1 MQLRFW
7 KVNPTAFLHHESS
20 STRTLLVQPGVLV
33 AERHHI
39 LVRCSHWLNIPLLL
53 GLILS
58 GISIYWASPVYQ
70 RKPDSVTGNFDMAAD
85 IGIWICA
92 HVPGQ
97 HHYASPPDW
106 IYNHM
111 SLGPG
116 MLAPALR
123 IHWLCAYLFML
134 NGLVYVAGL
143 VMGGGWRSL
152 LPRRTDLVDSLRM
165 LRYYLGVPFAK
176 LARRAWPHRE
186 FSTKYNPLQR
196 AAYLSVPVAGC
207 FSVATGW
214 AIHKPMQLHWLAA
227 LFGGFDKARLWH
239 FWLMW
244 LFVFFV
250 VPHVILVLADG
261 WDTLRAMIVG
271 WSTKVG
277 RAEVSTN
284 E

>member
-1 MQLRFW
+1 M
-7 KVNPTAFLHHESS
+7 NTSASLHHEVC
-20 STRTLLVQPGVLV
+20 STCTFLVQPGELV
-33 AERHHI
+33 AKRHHI
-39 LVRCSHWLNIPLLL
+39 LVRGSHWLNIPLLV

-58 GISIYWASPVYQ
+58 GLSIYWSSPVYQ
-70 RKPDSVTGNFDMAAD
+70 HKPDPVTGNFDVTAD

-123 IHWLCAYLFML
+123 IHWFCAYLFML
-134 NGLVYVAGL
+134 NGMVYVAGL

-152 LPRRTDLVDSLRM
+152 LPRRGDVTDALKM
-165 LRYYLGVPFAK
+165 LRYYLCVPFAK
-176 LARRAWPHRE
+176 LTHRAWPHPE
-186 FSTKYNPLQR
+186 FNTKYNPLQR
-196 AAYLSVPVAGC
+196 AAYFSIPLAGL

-227 LFGGFDKARLWH
+227 LFGGFDSARIWH

-244 LFVFFV
+244 LFIFFV

-261 WDTLRAMIVG
+261 WDTLRSMIVG
-271 WSTKVG
+271 WSTKA
-277 RAEVSTN
+277 RRPEVSTH